1 MPKQEDTAAL
11 NFENSSAA
19 TALNRKSSA
28 PAPPYS
34 SGMSRPS
41 RPCLPASSQTARSID
56 LAVMKS
62 SARGFRLRSTN
73 SRTDARKASWSGPY
87 TLRGMGYLRVTKRL
101 LSLRQVGHAV
111 NHDERHVDHRRHGGR
126 DGPPGPGDRAAA
138 HRRRGRRLRGQ
149 VAAIVSDFARWHAE
163 HFRTARIVQYEFP
176 HLSPEHRD
184 QVLAQRKQID
194 AVVRQV
200 LTAGVRSGD
209 FEVPDVAGT
218 TLALLSMC
226 IDVARW
232 YEPGI
237 RRTPEAIGTA
247 YGQLAQRLVRP

>member
-1 MPKQEDTAAL
+1 MLSTMTNATSTTGDTAGGTARRAPDTVQRLIDAAADAFADKGFHATTTRDIAARAGLSPAGVYVHFASKEDLLFQLSHQGHTAAL
-11 NFENSSAA
+11 ELVRAARERAA
-19 TALNRKSSA
+19 T
-28 PAPPYS
+28 P
-34 SGMSRPS
+34 
-41 RPCLPASSQTARSID
+41 
-56 LAVMKS
+56 
-62 SARGFRLRSTN
+62 
-73 SRTDARKASWSGPY
+73 
-87 TLRGMGYLRVTKRL
+87 
-101 LSLRQVGHAV
+101 
-111 NHDERHVDHRRHGGR
+111 R
-126 DGPPGPGDRAAA
+126 D
-138 HRRRGRRLRGQ
+138 Q

-163 HFRTARIVQYEFP
+163 HFRTARCVQYEFP

-237 RRTPEAIGTA
+237 RRTPEAIGAA